1 MSGEFDE
8 SEIIFSD
15 NFFPTRRRDEV
26 NEKET
31 RPVDFREN
39 SRTRRSKTTP
49 LPSPAAFST
58 SLPVNIPGDM
68 MRRYSEDDEEFDG
81 GRKMIPPHL
90 IDFRENSRTRRSKT
104 TPLPSPAA
112 FSTSLPV
119 NIPGDMMRRYSEDDE
134 EFDGGRKMIPPHLIV
149 GRRMESGQMAFS
161 VCTGNG
167 RTLKGRDLSQVRN
180 SVLRLTGFLEA

>member
-1 MSGEFDE
+1 MSEEFDE

-26 NEKET
+26 NEKEN

-39 SRTRRSKTTP
+39 SRWRRSKTTP

-68 MRRYSEDDEEFDG
+68 MRRYSEDDEDG
-81 GRKMIPPHL
+81 GRKMIPPH
-90 IDFRENSRTRRSKT
+90 
-104 TPLPSPAA
+104 
-112 FSTSLPV
+112 
-119 NIPGDMMRRYSEDDE
+119 M
-134 EFDGGRKMIPPHLIV
+134 IV
-149 GRRMESGQMAFS
+149 GRRVEGGQMAFS

-167 RTLKGRDLSQVRN
+167 RTLKGRDLSRVRN